1 MTRSAATQIAG
12 YLTTGFYRDMGYAA
26 PPFDRQ
32 AGDGLTVWMD
42 LSDRADRGIVRLAL
56 DAWSTVTGLRF
67 ALDGRAGDHDLRF
80 TDAGR
85 GAYSYS
91 THARDGERL
100 SAVVNMGQ
108 DWLDAYGGGA
118 VSYYTQSW
126 IHEIGHAL
134 GLGHAGPYDSQASWG
149 DQRFGLDSWQM
160 SVMSY
165 FSPAENP
172 NVSASRGYVLTPM
185 PADIIAIQDLYGA
198 PDDRGADV
206 YGFGGTAGGIYAR
219 FGEMLDR
226 GQMSVPILLT
236 IWDGGGRDMLNLSRD
251 SHDQRIDLRPGA
263 FSDVLGWKGTLG
275 IAYGTAIEDARGGR
289 GADWVIG
296 NGTANRIWGHQ
307 GDDQLRGGRMDAR
320 EGLKF
325 LESQIADREKALR
338 EVEARRAAFE
348 ASNIG
353 LVGGG
358 AGSPAQRV
366 DAMRSEINQIDS
378 QLVAAQASLAAANG
392 QLAQTPATINVPG
405 APATGAGVARQQL
418 AGAQNELSQM
428 RARGLTDA
436 HPDVIAIKS
445 QIAALKAQAD
455 REGTGGGGG
464 NAQNPAYASL
474 AAMRAERQATVSA
487 LTARKAQLT
496 GDIAKITSQQIQNP
510 GVAAEYDRINGEYTA
525 LKAQYD
531 KLLAQREQVRLR
543 GQVQTETD
551 AIKVELLDPPS
562 KPTSPSA
569 PNRPL
574 FLTAVLLAG
583 IAGGIG
589 VAFGLAQV
597 RTSYPTAARLERA
610 SGLPVIGSITEVVTP
625 DRHVERRKRL
635 VWLAS
640 GAGALVALYALLL
653 VAEFV
658 QRGLVA

>member
-1 MTRSAATQIAG
+1 MNSLYDEFRVALHSVWTRRWLVLAVAWGICILGWLAIASIPNRYDSRARLLVDVNQILPDDTPGGLGAQQQVDQIRATLTSARNMEKVAVSTGLIPTAAG
-12 YLTTGFYRDMGYAA
+12 EREK
-26 PPFDRQ
+26 
-32 AGDGLTVWMD
+32 AGAVAMLQQNIKVVPQQDNIFEITSSIGVGS
-42 LSDRADRGIVRLAL
+42 LSDADNAKLA
-56 DAWSTVTGLRF
+56 SGV
-67 ALDGRAGDHDLRF
+67 
-80 TDAGR
+80 
-85 GAYSYS
+85 
-91 THARDGERL
+91 
-100 SAVVNMGQ
+100 
-108 DWLDAYGGGA
+108 
-118 VSYYTQSW
+118 
-126 IHEIGHAL
+126 
-134 GLGHAGPYDSQASWG
+134 
-149 DQRFGLDSWQM
+149 LDSLIT
-160 SVMSY
+160 V
-165 FSPAENP
+165 F
-172 NVSASRGYVLTPM
+172 R
-185 PADIIAIQDLYGA
+185 
-198 PDDRGADV
+198 
-206 YGFGGTAGGIYAR
+206 
-219 FGEMLDR
+219 
-226 GQMSVPILLT
+226 
-236 IWDGGGRDMLNLSRD
+236 
-251 SHDQRIDLRPGA
+251 
-263 FSDVLGWKGTLG
+263 
-275 IAYGTAIEDARGGR
+275 
-289 GADWVIG
+289 
-296 NGTANRIWGHQ
+296 
-307 GDDQLRGGRMDAR
+307 DDQLRGGRMDAR

-325 LESQIADREKALR
+325 LDAQIADREKALR
-338 EVEARRAAFE
+338 EVEARRATFE

-366 DAMRSEINQIDS
+366 DAMRAEINQIDS
-378 QLVAAQASLAAANG
+378 QLVAAQAALAAANG

-405 APATGAGVARQQL
+405 APTTGAGVARQQL
-418 AGAQNELSQM
+418 AGAQNELAQM
-428 RARGLTDA
+428 RAKGLTDA
-436 HPDVIAIKS
+436 HPDVIAVKS
-445 QIAALKAQAD
+445 QIAALKAQAE
-455 REGTGGGGG
+455 REGDSGGG

-487 LTARKAQLT
+487 LSARKAQLT

-562 KPTSPSA
+562 KPTTPSA

-589 VAFGLAQV
+589 AAFGLAQI

-625 DRHVERRKRL
+625 ERQVERKKRL